1 MRSIKRMMKYQKVE
15 KEIKER
21 LELDIKMYL
30 SAGNKIDVR
39 QPGESVAVDGT
50 NNWPAGF
57 YNDDNIA
64 FHKKRPRPR

>member
-1 MRSIKRMMKYQKVE
+1 MMKYQKVE

-39 QPGESVAVDGT
+39 KPGESVAVDGT
-50 NNWPAGF
+50 NEWPAGF
-57 YNDDNIA
+57 YNEDNIR
-64 FHKKRPRPR
+64 FHKKKPRPVK

>member
-1 MRSIKRMMKYQKVE
+1 MKYQKVE
-15 KEIKER
+15 KDVKER

-30 SAGNKIDVR
+30 SAGGKIDVR
-39 QPGESVAVDGT
+39 KPGESVAVDGT

>member
-1 MRSIKRMMKYQKVE
+1 MKYQKQE
-15 KEIKER
+15 KDIKER
-21 LELDIKMYL
+21 LQQDIKMYL

-50 NNWPAGF
+50 NQWPAGF

-64 FHKKRPRPR
+64 FHKKRPRPVK

>member
-1 MRSIKRMMKYQKVE
+1 MKYQKVE
-15 KEIKER
+15 KDVKER

-50 NNWPAGF
+50 NQWPAGF

>member
-1 MRSIKRMMKYQKVE
+1 MKYQKVE
-15 KEIKER
+15 KDIKER

-30 SAGNKIDVR
+30 SAGGKIDVR
-39 QPGESVAVDGT
+39 KPGESVAVDGT

>member
-1 MRSIKRMMKYQKVE
+1 MMRYQKE
-15 KEIKER
+15 NKLDRER
-21 LELDIKMYL
+21 LELDIKLYL
-30 SAGNKIDVR
+30 SGGGKIDVR

-50 NNWPAGF
+50 NEWPAGF

>member
-1 MRSIKRMMKYQKVE
+1 MMKYQKQE
-15 KEIKER
+15 KDIKER
-21 LELDIKMYL
+21 LQQDIKLYL
-30 SAGNKIDVR
+30 SAGGKIDVR

-64 FHKKRPRPR
+64 FHKKRPRPVK

>member
-1 MRSIKRMMKYQKVE
+1 MKYQKVE

-21 LELDIKMYL
+21 LELDIKIYL

-50 NNWPAGF
+50 NQWPAGF
-57 YNDDNIA
+57 YNEDNIM
-64 FHKKRPRPR
+64 FHKKKPRPR

>member
-1 MRSIKRMMKYQKVE
+1 MKYQKVE

-39 QPGESVAVDGT
+39 QAGESVAVDGT

>member
-1 MRSIKRMMKYQKVE
+1 MKYQKQE
-15 KEIKER
+15 KDIKER
-21 LELDIKMYL
+21 LQQDIKLYL
-30 SAGNKIDVR
+30 SAGGKIDVR

-64 FHKKRPRPR
+64 FHKKRPRPIK

>member
-1 MRSIKRMMKYQKVE
+1 MMKYQKVE
-15 KEIKER
+15 KDIKKR

-30 SAGNKIDVR
+30 SGGGKIDVR
-39 QPGESVAVDGT
+39 KPGESVAVDGT
-50 NNWPAGF
+50 NEWPAGF

>member
-1 MRSIKRMMKYQKVE
+1 MKHQKQE
-15 KEIKER
+15 KDIKER

-30 SAGNKIDVR
+30 SSGGKIDVR
-39 QPGESVAVDGT
+39 QPGESTPVDGT
-50 NNWPAGF
+50 NQWPAGF

>member
-1 MRSIKRMMKYQKVE
+1 MKYQKVE
-15 KEIKER
+15 KDIKER

-30 SAGNKIDVR
+30 SGGGKIDVR
-39 QPGESVAVDGT
+39 KPGESVAIDGT
-50 NNWPAGF
+50 NEWPAGF

>member
-1 MRSIKRMMKYQKVE
+1 MMKYQKVQ

-39 QPGESVAVDGT
+39 KPGESVAVDGT
-50 NNWPAGF
+50 NQWPAGF

>member
-1 MRSIKRMMKYQKVE
+1 MKYQKVE
-15 KEIKER
+15 KDIKKR

-30 SAGNKIDVR
+30 SGGGKIDVR
-39 QPGESVAVDGT
+39 KPGESVAVDGT
-50 NNWPAGF
+50 NEWPAGF

>member
-1 MRSIKRMMKYQKVE
+1 VMKYQKVE
-15 KEIKER
+15 KDIKER

-30 SAGNKIDVR
+30 SGGGKIDVR

>member
-1 MRSIKRMMKYQKVE
+1 VMKYQKVE
-15 KEIKER
+15 KDIKER

-30 SAGNKIDVR
+30 SAGGKIDVR
-39 QPGESVAVDGT
+39 QPGESVAIDGT